1 MINKIINTILPLI
14 PKPIVR
20 HFAKSY
26 IAGQTLSEAIT
37 RSEEIKKAGAK
48 CSIDVLGEY
57 VESEEQIHSDLQLRL
72 GVIDKIKENNLD
84 ATESIKL
91 TSLGLGLDDDFCWL
105 NTKKI
110 VAYAKEKGVYI
121 RIDMEDTPY
130 TERTLAIY
138 GRLRKEGFGNV
149 GIVLQAYLRR
159 TREDIL
165 SLLDLKPTIRLCKGI
180 YVEPENLA
188 YQGFGEINE
197 NYKELLELMF
207 ENNLFVAIA
216 THDSELIEFAERLI
230 HEKKIPKDK
239 YEFQMLLGVT
249 EEKRDRLIKKGHPMR
264 IYISFGE
271 DWYGYSM
278 RRFAENPKIARHV
291 LNATVKSIFSK

>member
-1 MINKIINTILPLI
+1 MINKIINLVLPLV

-20 HFAKSY
+20 HFAKTY
-26 IAGQTLSEAIT
+26 IAGETLAEAMAT
-37 RSEEIKKAGAK
+37 SQKIKEAGAR

-57 VESEEQIHSDLQLRL
+57 VESKKQTLKDLKIRL
-72 GVIDKIKENNLD
+72 AVIDKIKENNLD

-91 TSLGLGLDDDFCWL
+91 TSLGLGLDDDFCWD

-110 VAYAKEKGVYI
+110 VAYARDKGVYV

-130 TERTLAIY
+130 TDRSLEIY
-138 GRLRKEGFGNV
+138 RRLREEGFDNV
-149 GIVLQAYLRR
+149 GIVLQAYLKR

-180 YVEPENLA
+180 YVEPEELA
-188 YQGFGEINE
+188 FQRFDEINQ

-207 ENNLFVAIA
+207 ENNLYACIA
-216 THDSELIEFAERLI
+216 THDSELIEHAEKLI
-230 HEKKIPKDK
+230 LGKNISKDR

-249 EEKRDRLIKKGHPMR
+249 EEKRDRLIKLGHPMR
-264 IYISFGE
+264 IYVSFGE

-278 RRFAENPKIARHV
+278 RRFAENPKIAKHV
-291 LNATVKSIFSK
+291 MRATIKSIFS